1 MKALEAISEIMRI
14 TGVTKTALGRRIGK
28 TDAAVGMKF
37 HQKSITVTSVDEMA
51 RALGYK
57 IVLMPD
63 TQPTPKGGYEIE

>member
-1 MKALEAISEIMRI
+1 MKALDAIIEVMRI
-14 TGVTKTALGRRIGK
+14 NGVTKTALGRRIGK

-37 HQKSITVTSVDEMA
+37 HQKSITVSSIDEMA

-63 TQPTPKGGYEIE
+63 TTPTPKGGYEIE